1 MPDAAGRWFYAQGE
15 KRLGPVALEWLSEKV
30 ASGELP
36 PSTLIWR
43 HGMKEWTAAETVA
56 DVAEHLPPPLPGG
69 NAAPKPA
76 AKPAAPSPVSKP
88 KAPAPPDSPRVAE
101 LRQRLADGA
110 NWRAFPQ
117 LADELRKEKR
127 LDEAMAVVQDG
138 LKKHPDYRLARI
150 TLANVQMDRGEL
162 EAARGELQGVLQ
174 SAPENVVAGRLLG
187 DCFERMGDERAA
199 LLTYKATLVFAP
211 RDPMLLAR
219 LSALGEA
226 AAEDEP
232 AASAEEPA
240 APDSEAAETEPGLEG
255 LADLAAEGNGVVEKT
270 GPIPLVPADEEFE
283 LERPGDVVRVVKSV
297 TATPAQLAFTSEDP
311 SYWPTR
317 SLAENDFPDLVQTL
331 HERRWSGTLSLTHM
345 GQVKSVVVQ
354 KGRLVFASS
363 SSRDDRLGELLLRRG
378 RITVRQYAE
387 ASAAIGKGKRLGAAL
402 VEQGALDAADLV
414 KVVVEH
420 TQEVIYSVF
429 PWTEGFYRM
438 KEGSP
443 GEEAITLKM
452 STPDLILE
460 GIGRIDSWSRV
471 ERGVGG
477 LDARY
482 ERSEDWEKE
491 LKQMTLSSEKLALL
505 TEHTSPRSVA
515 EICETSAMLSDFEVC
530 RTIWAFRVIGVL
542 RAIPPALA

>member
-1 MPDAAGRWFYAQGE
+1 
-15 KRLGPVALEWLSEKV
+15 
-30 ASGELP
+30 
-36 PSTLIWR
+36 
-43 HGMKEWTAAETVA
+43 
-56 DVAEHLPPPLPGG
+56 
-69 NAAPKPA
+69 
-76 AKPAAPSPVSKP
+76 
-88 KAPAPPDSPRVAE
+88 
-101 LRQRLADGA
+101 
-110 NWRAFPQ
+110 
-117 LADELRKEKR
+117 
-127 LDEAMAVVQDG
+127 
-138 LKKHPDYRLARI
+138 
-150 TLANVQMDRGEL
+150 
-162 EAARGELQGVLQ
+162 
-174 SAPENVVAGRLLG
+174 
-187 DCFERMGDERAA
+187 
-199 LLTYKATLVFAP
+199 
-211 RDPMLLAR
+211 
-219 LSALGEA
+219 
-226 AAEDEP
+226 
-232 AASAEEPA
+232 
-240 APDSEAAETEPGLEG
+240 
-255 LADLAAEGNGVVEKT
+255 
-270 GPIPLVPADEEFE
+270 
-283 LERPGDVVRVVKSV
+283 
-297 TATPAQLAFTSEDP
+297 
-311 SYWPTR
+311 
-317 SLAENDFPDLVQTL
+317 
-331 HERRWSGTLSLTHM
+331 M

-402 VEQGALDAADLV
+402 VEQGALEAADLV

-482 ERSEDWEKE
+482 ERSEDWEKD

-505 TEHTSPRSVA
+505 TEHTSPRSVT
-515 EICETSAMLSDFEVC
+515 EICGTSAMLSDFEVC